1 MALYEAYDQGV
12 EINGQTV
19 LAVVEGAMG
28 KFSETY
34 RDQAMAAL
42 AKEGINDPVSDDW
55 YSQQAWLNAFK
66 RIAED
71 LEPHVIDRIGEQIP
85 SVADWP
91 EEISSVPAGLESI
104 DVAYQRNHRGEE
116 IGYYNFEQIDE
127 QLGEVTCYN
136 PYPCPFDRGL
146 IRGVAQKY
154 APVNAFVFLEE
165 TGTTCR
171 RDGDDT
177 CTYTVHW

>member
-1 MALYEAYDQGV
+1 MAPYEAFDQNV

-34 RDQAMAAL
+34 HNRAVAAL
-42 AKEGINDPVSDDW
+42 AEEGIADPSPDQW
-55 YSQQAWLNAFK
+55 YSQQAWLNAFE
-66 RIAED
+66 RIATD
-71 LEPHVIDRIGEQIP
+71 LEPHVLDRIGEQIP
-85 SVADWP
+85 SVAEWP
-91 EEISSVPAGLESI
+91 NDIDTVPEGLRSI
-104 DVAYQRNHRGEE
+104 NDAYQRNHRDGE
-116 IGYYNFEQIDE
+116 IGSYQFEQTDE
-127 QLGEVTCYN
+127 QTGTVTCHN

-146 IRGVAQKY
+146 IRGTAQKS
-154 APVNAFVFLEE
+154 APVDAFVFIEE
-165 TGTTCR
+165 TGAMCR